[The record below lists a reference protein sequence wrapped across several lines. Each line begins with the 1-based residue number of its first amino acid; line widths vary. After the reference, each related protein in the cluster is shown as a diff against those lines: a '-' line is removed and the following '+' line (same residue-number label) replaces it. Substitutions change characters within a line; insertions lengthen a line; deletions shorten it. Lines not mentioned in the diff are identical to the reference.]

1 MHHNLREMEQAFGYV
16 LFGVVI
22 VAAIVAVVTLA
33 GARRSYG
40 DIGKGGLFV
49 DDKPSR
55 PAAPPAI
62 AAAERDD
69 EIRQMLA
76 ARNARR
82 AARGQPPLD
91 VDAELRRLT
100 QTAAPPSTHDPG
112 LRADVRA
119 LVEAQNRRRVRQGR
133 EPLDV
138 EAEVERQ
145 LGEM

>member
-1 MHHNLREMEQAFGYV
+1 MEQAFGYV

-22 VAAIVAVVTLA
+22 VAAIVAVITFA
-33 GARRSYG
+33 GARRSYS

-49 DDKPSR
+49 DDEPR
-55 PAAPPAI
+55 RPQLPAADL
-62 AAAERDD
+62 AERDD
-69 EIRQMLA
+69 EIRQMLE

-82 AARGQPPLD
+82 ATRGEEPLD
-91 VDAELRRLT
+91 VDDELRRLT
-100 QTAAPPSTHDPG
+100 QPGGGGPAPADAG

-138 EAEVERQ
+138 DAEVERQ
-145 LGEM
+145 LRDLG

>member
-1 MHHNLREMEQAFGYV
+1 MEEAFGYV

-22 VAAIVAVVTLA
+22 VAAIVALLTFA

-49 DDKPSR
+49 DDKP
-55 PAAPPAI
+55 PTPPPPAVGL
-62 AAAERDD
+62 AERDA

-82 AARGQPPLD
+82 EARGEEPLD
-91 VDAELRRLT
+91 VEQELERLT
-100 QTAAPPSTHDPG
+100 AQPVVADAG

-119 LVEAQNRRRVRQGR
+119 LVEAQNRRRIRKGQ

-145 LGEM
+145 LRDL

>member
-1 MHHNLREMEQAFGYV
+1 MEEAFGYV

-22 VAAIVAVVTLA
+22 VAAIVAVVTFA

-49 DDKPSR
+49 DDPPKR
-55 PAAPPAI
+55 PPPPAVGL
-62 AAAERDD
+62 AERDD
-69 EIRQMLA
+69 EIRQMLV

-82 AARGQPPLD
+82 EARGEAPLD
-91 VDAELRRLT
+91 VEDELRRLT
-100 QTAAPPSTHDPG
+100 DQPVVADAG

-119 LVEAQNRRRVRQGR
+119 LVEAQNRRRIRKGQ

-145 LGEM
+145 LREL